1 MNASVVAGNY
11 GKTDLKRTLTQIS
24 GGLNESVPSNKIEGA
39 DGAGEDGLKKSNTV
53 AASGIEQIKR
63 RKLNKKEKNMKFLW
77 NVYQILPD
85 LYYNFNNK
93 LKIL

>member
-24 GGLNESVPSNKIEGA
+24 GGLNESAPSNKIEGA
-39 DGAGEDGLKKSNTV
+39 DEDGLKKSNTV